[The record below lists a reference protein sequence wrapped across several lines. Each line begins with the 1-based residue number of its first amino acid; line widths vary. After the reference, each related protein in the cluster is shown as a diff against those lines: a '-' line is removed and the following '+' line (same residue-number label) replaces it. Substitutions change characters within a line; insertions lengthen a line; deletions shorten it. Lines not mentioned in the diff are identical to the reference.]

1 MSMTLWIHTLDGRE
15 MSDESDDHSLMY
27 GLAEE
32 LDTVCSAAGKPLLSS
47 FFDMTDLD
55 YNMADEFDDDD
66 GEADEELAID
76 AETGLGYGIDDMKW
90 FAASDGLATLQ
101 ALRATVAGGWKPE
114 MDEERRSMLIEELDD
129 CITRLQALPAAG
141 KFHLAVIM

>member
-32 LDTVCSAAGKPLLSS
+32 LDAVCSAAGKPLLSS
-47 FFDMTDLD
+47 FVDTTDLE
-55 YNMADEFDDDD
+55 YNMSDEFDDDEGD
-66 GEADEELAID
+66 EDEEPAID
-76 AETGLGYGIDDMKW
+76 PETGLGYGIDDMKW
-90 FAASDGLATLQ
+90 FAAADGVATLQ

-114 MDEERRSMLIEELDD
+114 MDEEGRSMLIEELDD
-129 CITRLQALPAAG
+129 CIARLLALPDNG